1 MVEPLQVA
9 VLDDYQSV
17 ARTVADWS
25 PLAGRAEVTVFR
37 DHLADEAALVE
48 RLRPFSVL
56 CVMRER
62 TPLPRSLLERLE
74 QLRLIVST
82 GPRNAA
88 IDLEAAAERGITVAN
103 TRSAPHG
110 AMELTWALILAAARG
125 LPGEMADLRAG
136 GWQRG
141 IGADLAGRTLGLI
154 GLGRIGSRMAQVGL
168 AFGMEVLA
176 WSPNLT
182 PERASAA
189 GAALVG
195 KEEILCRADFLSLHL
210 VLGPTTRA
218 IIGAAELALLR
229 PHAWLVN
236 TVRGPLV
243 DEAALIAALRQ
254 RRIAGAALDVF
265 ALEPLPADHPFRQ
278 LDNVLATP
286 HLGYV
291 TRDTY
296 ALFYGDT
303 VQAIRHWLDEG
314 GGMAA

>member
-1 MVEPLQVA
+1 MAGPDRLRIA
-9 VLDDYQSV
+9 VLDDYQGV
-17 ARTVADWS
+17 ALTMADWS

-48 RLRPFSVL
+48 RLQPFAVL

-62 TPLPRSLLERLE
+62 TPLPRPLLERLE
-74 QLRLIVST
+74 GLRLIVST

-88 IDLEAAAERGITVAN
+88 IDLAAAAELGIGVAN

-125 LPGEMADLRAG
+125 LPAETAD
-136 GWQRG
+136 
-141 IGADLAGRTLGLI
+141 
-154 GLGRIGSRMAQVGL
+154 
-168 AFGMEVLA
+168 GMEVLA

-182 PERASAA
+182 AERAAAA
-189 GAALVG
+189 GAVPVG
-195 KEEILCRADFLSLHL
+195 KEEILRRADFLSLHL
-210 VLGPTTRA
+210 VLGPTTTG
-218 IIGAAELALLR
+218 IIGAAELALLQ

-236 TVRGPLV
+236 TARGPLV
-243 DEAALIAALRQ
+243 DEAALIEALTE

-265 ALEPLPADHPFRQ
+265 AVEPLPPDHPFRQ

-303 VQAIRHWLDEG
+303 VEAIRRWLDAG
-314 GGMAA
+314 GAEPA